1 MSGKST
7 RLTGGAGWGITRECP
22 GCGRPQTACSCPV
35 AVAAALPPGKQLARL
50 RLEKRCGKSV
60 TVVAGLVLSEAE
72 LKGLLK
78 EAKARCGSGG
88 TIKDDDLEIQ
98 GDQRESVRDFLAAK
112 GFRCKG
118 G

>member
-7 RLTGGAGWGITRECP
+7 RLTGGAGWGITRQCP
-22 GCGRPQTACSCPV
+22 GCDRPQTACSCP
-35 AVAAALPPGKQLARL
+35 APEAAPISPAKQLARL

-60 TVVAGLVLSEAE
+60 TVVAGLVLAEAGLRDLLRE
-72 LKGLLK
+72 L
-78 EAKARCGSGG
+78 KARCGSGG
-88 TIKDDDLEIQ
+88 TVKDGNLEIQ
-98 GDQRESVRDFLAAK
+98 GDQREAVRDFLAAK